1 MTSLNLPTNWIIN
14 ESSGELLLFE
24 ICQQNHPDCEQVI
37 VTRSLRIFESFRW
50 RIYVHGQELDPQL
63 SPALSHLPINLSYS
77 ALAELVTVL
86 VQFNV
91 CIGNPDKS
99 FVKMAEDRKA
109 QFLSI
114 KKEVVARLH
123 RRYIVISD
131 GVPHSSTIRNVK
143 CELLTEGVCCHSCT
157 KYRNNLRAMYSNYLR
172 QQRQTV
178 TAAKANTR
186 FMKTPQKLMKMKSLK
201 RAVVNKQRQL
211 SRLKAKLDEVTRHHG
226 VIVNEQMQDDFSRI
240 IEDNSEEMKKL
251 PIHDFRRAFWEQQ
264 V

>member
-37 VTRSLRIFESFRW
+37 VTRSLRIFESFKW

-99 FVKMAEDRKA
+99 FVKMAVA
-109 QFLSI
+109 
-114 KKEVVARLH
+114 ARLH

-131 GVPHSSTIRNVK
+131 GVPHSSYHI
-143 CELLTEGVCCHSCT
+143 L
-157 KYRNNLRAMYSNYLR
+157 
-172 QQRQTV
+172 
-178 TAAKANTR
+178 
-186 FMKTPQKLMKMKSLK
+186 
-201 RAVVNKQRQL
+201 
-211 SRLKAKLDEVTRHHG
+211 
-226 VIVNEQMQDDFSRI
+226 
-240 IEDNSEEMKKL
+240 
-251 PIHDFRRAFWEQQ
+251 
-264 V
+264 